1 MILCQTS
8 IRQFCKKMF
17 LNYFLSTADMM
28 KCYKGQQHFATENLF
43 YNFPHHLTRSPMSTK
58 SIIGIGCEAIKN
70 GWKVKTWKSQMRNW
84 QPFTALLLMWV
95 TEWRRDGGRESERE
109 RVRRRGKKG
118 RVKVVINL
126 MEKSN
131 TKQIHSSK
139 LDASVV
145 LFLACAKP

>member
-1 MILCQTS
+1 MILCQTN

-17 LNYFLSTADMM
+17 LNHFPSTADMM
-28 KCYKGQQHFATENLF
+28 KCYKGQQRSATANVF
-43 YNFPHHLTRSPMSTK
+43 YNFCHHLTRSQMSTK

-70 GWKVKTWKSQMRNW
+70 GWKWRHGNHRREIDSRL
-84 QPFTALLLMWV
+84 QPSCWC
-95 TEWRRDGGRESERE
+95 ERRSEGENVRE
-109 RVRRRGKKG
+109 RTSEKDREKG

-139 LDASVV
+139 LDASFV